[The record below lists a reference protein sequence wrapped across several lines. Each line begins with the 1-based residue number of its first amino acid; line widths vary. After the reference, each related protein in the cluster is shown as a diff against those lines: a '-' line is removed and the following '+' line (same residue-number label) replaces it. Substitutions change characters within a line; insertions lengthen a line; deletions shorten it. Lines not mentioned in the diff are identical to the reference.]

1 MSQSGET
8 ADSRQ
13 VLVKINRLGYPS
25 LTITNV
31 AGSTLSREASFTLL
45 LHAGPEIAVASTKA
59 YTAQIAVLTLLAKAI
74 GDKKEFETSLV
85 FDITHELSLVA
96 NAMESVI
103 AQKDYLEELA
113 EVYLSDTRNAFYIG
127 RGADYNVS
135 LEAALKLKEISYIQ
149 AEGFAA
155 GELKHGTIALIEEG
169 TPVIGIISEEV
180 TGAHTRGNLKEVES
194 RGAKTLVIVSE
205 GLEKES
211 DQLVLPTVHPY
222 LTTLTTVVPTQLL
235 AYYATLLRGFD
246 VDKPRNLAKSVTVE

>member
-1 MSQSGET
+1 
-8 ADSRQ
+8 
-13 VLVKINRLGYPS
+13 
-25 LTITNV
+25 
-31 AGSTLSREASFTLL
+31 
-45 LHAGPEIAVASTKA
+45 
-59 YTAQIAVLTLLAKAI
+59 
-74 GDKKEFETSLV
+74 
-85 FDITHELSLVA
+85 SLVA

-169 TPVIGIISEEV
+169 TPVIVIIREEV

-205 GLEKES
+205 ELEKES

-235 AYYATLLRGFD
+235 AYYATLLR
-246 VDKPRNLAKSVTVE
+246 